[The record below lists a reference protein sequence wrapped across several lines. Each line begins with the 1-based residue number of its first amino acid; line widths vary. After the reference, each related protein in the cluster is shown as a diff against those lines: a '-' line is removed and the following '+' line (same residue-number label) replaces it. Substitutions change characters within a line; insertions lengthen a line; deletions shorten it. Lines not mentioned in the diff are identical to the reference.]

1 MKIAILTTPG
11 NWFVEYV
18 EKLHHLLKE
27 NGYNVVTFFEHE
39 KIDDSYDTVFIL
51 SYHCIIQKKF
61 LLKHK
66 HNLVVHASDLPQG
79 KGWAPFF
86 WQVLEG
92 KSEIVFTLFEASE
105 NVDDGQIYLQ
115 KKITLDGYE
124 LYDDLRKIQSETTI
138 AICWEFLEN
147 YSDIIPREQVG
158 SESFYD
164 KRSTSDSVLDIN
176 KTIAEQF
183 NLLRTVNNE
192 DFPAFFEIDGHRY
205 ILKIEHDEREM
216 NR

>member
-27 NGYNVVTFFEHE
+27 SDYDVVTFFEHE
-39 KIDDSYDTVFIL
+39 KIDDGYEVVFIL
-51 SYHCIIQKKF
+51 SYHRIIQKEF
-61 LLKHK
+61 LLQHK

-92 KSEIVFTLFEASE
+92 RSEIIFTLFEAGE
-105 NVDDGQIYLQ
+105 RVDDGKIYLQ
-115 KKITLDGYE
+115 KKITLSGHE
-124 LYDDLRKIQSETTI
+124 LYGDLRKIQSETTI
-138 AICWEFLEN
+138 AICLEFLEN
-147 YSDIIPREQVG
+147 YHDIVPREQVG

-164 KRSTSDSVLDIN
+164 KRSAEDSVLDIN
-176 KTIAEQF
+176 KTIIEQF
-183 NLLRTVNNE
+183 NLIRTVNNE
-192 DFPAFFEIDGHRY
+192 EFPAFFEIDGHRY

-216 NR
+216 KR

>member
-27 NGYNVVTFFEHE
+27 NAYNVVTFFEHE
-39 KIDDSYDTVFIL
+39 KIDDSYEVVFIL
-51 SYHCIIQKKF
+51 SYHRIIQKAF

-92 KSEIVFTLFEASE
+92 RSEIVFTLFEAGE
-105 NVDDGQIYLQ
+105 RVDDGQIYLQ
-115 KKITLDGYE
+115 KKITLNGYE

-138 AICWEFLEN
+138 AICWEFLKN
-147 YSDIIPREQVG
+147 YSEIVPREQVG
-158 SESFYD
+158 NESFYD
-164 KRSTSDSVLDIN
+164 KRSAEDSVLDIN